1 MRLTD
6 LFLPVFVYVAQL
18 LRDLEVRHP
27 LFGDV
32 QGTVS
37 RLLSATETPVRPGAG
52 SAEEYDL
59 ARFAV
64 CAWVDEMVAA
74 SPWEDRQLWLKEQLQ
89 RTYYRTTAAGAEFFE
104 RLERLS
110 PDQGEAREIYY
121 LCLVLGFTGRY
132 CNPGDQSRLD
142 ELKNAQLALL
152 LGAPAVSALER
163 GDFLSDWGN
172 QAPGSEAPRE
182 CARTRSR
189 FSSLPTILCLG
200 VPPLLFALLFVVYRF
215 VLTSIGDSFL
225 KGVGN

>member
-6 LFLPVFVYVAQL
+6 LFLPVFVFVVQL
-18 LRDLEVRHP
+18 LRDLELRHP
-27 LFGDV
+27 TFDEV
-32 QGTVS
+32 QGAVT
-37 RLLSATETPVRPGAG
+37 RLLSATEAPVRRG
-52 SAEEYDL
+52 SETAEEYDQ

-74 SPWEDRQLWLKEQLQ
+74 SAWEHRPLWLKEQLQ
-89 RTYYRTTAAGAEFFE
+89 RIYYRTTGAGAEFFE
-104 RLERLS
+104 RLERLG

-132 CNPGDQSRLD
+132 CNPADKSRLH
-142 ELKNAQLALL
+142 ELKNDQLSLL
-152 LGAPAVSALER
+152 LGGATVSALDR
-163 GDFLSDWGN
+163 GDFFSDLKD
-172 QAPGSEAPRE
+172 QVPGPEPPRE
-182 CARTRSR
+182 GGAVRSR